1 MARFMIVAFTLVFA
15 GATSAYAIALTE
27 EQVEGVQKA
36 IKAIGCT
43 VEDEDIKS
51 KGDGYV
57 ADDVVCE
64 DGTYDM
70 VLDKDFK
77 IVNKEKED

>member
-1 MARFMIVAFTLVFA
+1 MTRFFIVAFSLMFA
-15 GATSAYAIALTE
+15 VATAYAGPVTE
-27 EQVEGVQKA
+27 QQVEGVQKA

-43 VEDEDIKS
+43 VDDANIETE
-51 KGDGYV
+51 GDGYE
-57 ADDVVCE
+57 ADDVVCQ

-70 VLDKDFK
+70 TLDKDFN